1 MYIRL
6 RIPAKN
12 IINEEWRYFNVCIW
26 PIWKLAFSI
35 KLWGCRLNAEHID
48 YKTFLKLFSACTTVI
63 FSNILQL
70 ISLNFFQV
78 TILILDEFY
87 CFIFLL
93 SLTFSYKYLMCFLMI
108 FLACICFKSVCFYIL
123 HYQRTWS
130 DVVQVIGVF
139 FVFFYIK
146 STCIT
151 YFYFISSFFYP
162 FLILWF

>member
-1 MYIRL
+1 MYICL

-12 IINEEWRYFNVCIW
+12 IINEEWSYFNVCIW

-70 ISLNFFQV
+70 ISLYFFQV
-78 TILILDEFY
+78 TILILNEFY

-93 SLTFSYKYLMCFLMI
+93 FLTFSYKYLMCFFNDFFWLVYVLKVFAFI
-108 FLACICFKSVCFYIL
+108 FYIIRQHDL
-123 HYQRTWS
+123 MLYRS
-130 DVVQVIGVF
+130 LGLF
-139 FVFFYIK
+139 FF
-146 STCIT
+146 TLN
-151 YFYFISSFFYP
+151 P
-162 FLILWF
+162 HA

>member
-93 SLTFSYKYLMCFLMI
+93 SLTFSYKYLMCFLWFFFWLVYVLKVFAFI
-108 FLACICFKSVCFYIL
+108 FYIIREHDL
-123 HYQRTWS
+123 MLYRS
-130 DVVQVIGVF
+130 LGLVF
-139 FVFFYIK
+139 FFTFK
-146 STCIT
+146 N
-151 YFYFISSFFYP
+151 P
-162 FLILWF
+162 HA